1 MNEFV
6 SYDNS
11 VFPVFGSTNRMILE
25 TNILIHCL
33 RYVIHKCLRY
43 RGVVVEHT
51 MEIFDS
57 PKLTLFIMYFSD
69 ILRVYCLEM
78 TISLILN

>member
-11 VFPVFGSTNRMILE
+11 VFPVLGSTNRMILE
-25 TNILIHCL
+25 TNILIHYI
-33 RYVIHKCLRY
+33 RYVIHKCLFY
-43 RGVVVEHT
+43 TGVVVEHN

-57 PKLTLFIMYFSD
+57 PKLTFFIKNFSD
-69 ILRVYCLEM
+69 ILKVSCSEM